1 MVDIRCLVCGQS
13 LKIPSNINPDNYK
26 GHIFCHRCNLLLSV
40 KLKSSLI
47 EEFKVVKGQKI
58 VVEPKIVFK
67 SAIPEPD
74 YSKEAE
80 EKQRD

>member
-1 MVDIRCLVCGQS
+1 
-13 LKIPSNINPDNYK
+13 
-26 GHIFCHRCNLLLSV
+26 LSV

-58 VVEPKIVFK
+58 VVK
-67 SAIPEPD
+67 SDIIIHSNIPEPD

-80 EKQRD
+80 EQQRD

>member
-1 MVDIRCLVCGQS
+1 MVDIKCLVCGKS

-58 VVEPKIVFK
+58 VVK
-67 SAIPEPD
+67 SDIIIHSSIPEPD
-74 YSKEAE
+74 YNQKE
-80 EKQRD
+80 K

>member
-1 MVDIRCLVCGQS
+1 M
-13 LKIPSNINPDNYK
+13 
-26 GHIFCHRCNLLLSV
+26 
-40 KLKSSLI
+40 KSSLI

-58 VVEPKIVFK
+58 VVKSDIIVH

-74 YSKEAE
+74 YSKEVE